1 VEERRKGE
9 ERGAEGRRQRPSK
22 KKKTQQFF
30 MEKKRWAKTKKGETL
45 YSLSRSEISRHTRAT
60 QAFKNERE
68 RSMPVTT
75 RNTKHPIY
83 RPFPSLAILYKQIKN
98 TESGFPFPKVEE
110 KRKQRG

>member
-75 RNTKHPIY
+75 RNTKHPIN
-83 RPFPSLAILYKQIKN
+83 RPFPSLAILCKKIKN
-98 TESGFPFPKVEE
+98 TESGFPFVEE